1 MERGIKTMLYGL
13 AGLGLA
19 IVLSLG
25 AFAVAGR
32 RLSNPAPT
40 ITISGLPA
48 HRSADGSSAWTPRWS
63 PTSLDDV
70 VEDPASPSAP
80 VQPSVASPPP
90 DDDATTTGS
99 DDHGGGDD
107 HHGAGDD

>member
-1 MERGIKTMLYGL
+1 MLYGL

-40 ITISGLPA
+40 IAISGPLGQRA
-48 HRSADGSSAWTPRWS
+48 ADRGATGTPRWS
-63 PTSLDDV
+63 PGNPDGVREGPHSV
-70 VEDPASPSAP
+70 SPTVP
-80 VQPSVASPPP
+80 PSVASPPP
-90 DDDATTTGS
+90 DDDATSPGS
-99 DDHGGGDD
+99 DDHGGADADHGGGDD
-107 HHGAGDD
+107 